1 MDIRNITSIADII
14 LTGAAEKPDAE
25 MLVIGDERITWAE
38 MRDRAGQVVNALRAS
53 GVGSQERIAYI
64 DKNGAEYFELAF
76 GCGLA
81 NSVTVAVN
89 WRLAPPEMAYI
100 VNDSQ
105 AKVLVIHEEFTDH
118 LAAFEADLTHTETI
132 LVIGDHATHG
142 SYSDW
147 RNAQT
152 PDCDITPPGG
162 PDVSMQLY
170 TSGTTGLPKG
180 AQLTNDN
187 FRALFK
193 IVEWQMDDDSV
204 NMAVMP
210 LFHIAGSGWALF
222 GMGCG
227 ARTIM
232 TREFDPVAALQLIE
246 VEGITH
252 ALFVPAILQFF
263 LMVPSDS
270 VDLSTMELIAYGAS
284 PITQDVLVKSME
296 MFGCNFMQ
304 VYGLTE
310 TTGVVTQLD
319 PEDHDPGGPREY
331 LLRSAGKPIANVE
344 IRIIDTD
351 TGATLPDGE
360 VGEVWI
366 RTPQNMKGYWN
377 MAEETA
383 KSLPGDGWF
392 RSGDAAY
399 MEDGFLFIHDRVKDM
414 IISGGENVYPAEVEN
429 ALMGHEGIA
438 DVAVIGVPDD
448 KWGEVGKAL
457 VIAVPDGGVTGDEIL
472 AFARERLAGFKCPKT
487 VEFVEA
493 IPRNPS
499 GKILKRELRDPY
511 WEGRERRV
519 N

>member
-1 MDIRNITSIADII
+1 
-14 LTGAAEKPDAE
+14 
-25 MLVIGDERITWAE
+25 
-38 MRDRAGQVVNALRAS
+38 
-53 GVGSQERIAYI
+53 
-64 DKNGAEYFELAF
+64 
-76 GCGLA
+76 
-81 NSVTVAVN
+81 
-89 WRLAPPEMAYI
+89 
-100 VNDSQ
+100 
-105 AKVLVIHEEFTDH
+105 
-118 LAAFEADLTHTETI
+118 
-132 LVIGDHATHG
+132 
-142 SYSDW
+142 
-147 RNAQT
+147 
-152 PDCDITPPGG
+152 
-162 PDVSMQLY
+162 
-170 TSGTTGLPKG
+170 
-180 AQLTNDN
+180 
-187 FRALFK
+187 
-193 IVEWQMDDDSV
+193 
-204 NMAVMP
+204 
-210 LFHIAGSGWALF
+210 
-222 GMGCG
+222 
-227 ARTIM
+227 
-232 TREFDPVAALQLIE
+232 
-246 VEGITH
+246 
-252 ALFVPAILQFF
+252 
-263 LMVPSDS
+263 MVPSDS

-319 PEDHDPGGPREY
+319 PEDHDPGGPREH
-331 LLRSAGKPIANVE
+331 LLRSAGKPITNVE

-487 VEFVEA
+487 VEFVEV

>member
-1 MDIRNITSIADII
+1 MDIREVTSVADII
-14 LTGAAEKPDAE
+14 LTGVAEKPDAE

-38 MRDRAGQVVNALRAS
+38 MRDRAGQVANALRAS
-53 GVGSQERIAYI
+53 GVGPQERIAYI

-76 GCGLA
+76 GCSLA

-100 VNDSQ
+100 VNDAQS
-105 AKVLVIHEEFTDH
+105 KVLVIHEEFADH
-118 LAAFEADLTHTETI
+118 LAAFEADLTHTDTI
-132 LVIGDHATHG
+132 LVIGDHDTHA
-142 SYSDW
+142 SYAGW
-147 RNAQT
+147 RDAHT
-152 PDCDITPPGG
+152 PDCEITPAGG
-162 PDVSMQLY
+162 DDVSMQLY

-187 FRALFK
+187 FKTLFQV
-193 IVEWQMDDDSV
+193 VEWQMDDDSV

-232 TREFDPVAALQLIE
+232 TREFEPVSALQLIE
-246 VEGITH
+246 SEAITH
-252 ALFVPAILQFF
+252 AIFVPAILQFF
-263 LMVPSDS
+263 LMVPSDG
-270 VDLSTMELIAYGAS
+270 VDLSTMELIVYGAS

-296 MFGCNFMQ
+296 MFGCQYMQ

-310 TTGVVTQLD
+310 TTGAVTQLD
-319 PEDHDPGGPREY
+319 PEDHDPGGPREH
-331 LLRSAGKPIANVE
+331 LLRSAGKPIASVE
-344 IRIIDTD
+344 VKIVDAD
-351 TGATLPDGE
+351 TGASLPDGE

-366 RTPQNMKGYWN
+366 RSLQNMKGYWN
-377 MAEETA
+377 MPEETA
-383 KSLPGDGWF
+383 ASMPGDGWF

-414 IISGGENVYPAEVEN
+414 IISGGENVYPAEIEN
-429 ALMGHEGIA
+429 ALMAHEGIA
-438 DVAVIGVPDD
+438 DVAVIGIPDD

-457 VIAVPDGGVTGDEIL
+457 VIPVPDGGVTAEEIL

-487 VEFVEA
+487 VDFVEA

-499 GKILKRELRDPY
+499 GKIIKRELRDPY
-511 WEGRERRV
+511 WEGRDRRV